1 MSNSLHHI
9 RIVLVEPAGA
19 LNIGSIARV
28 MKNMGLSQL
37 VVVNPQCEVNGE
49 EATRMSVHAID
60 LLQSAKIVPDLPT
73 ALAGCV
79 RVIATTARERAIPT
93 LLETPRQ
100 ALPWLVESNEPTA
113 LIFGREDS
121 GLTNAELNYATRY
134 LRIPVGSEY
143 SSLNLA
149 QAVGVCAYEL
159 QVCASDIGLEPQDIR
174 SLAQRRKSL
183 LFETLREREGFA
195 NDSEETSELCA
206 SRQTA
211 SRLQIPP
218 QLDIAPVELVEG
230 YYQQLETLL
239 LEIGYLLPHTAA
251 HRMEKIRRLY
261 NRSQLSP
268 NEVALLRG
276 ILRQVSWAIDPK
288 SSK

>member
-1 MSNSLHHI
+1 VSNSLHHI

-28 MKNMGLSQL
+28 MKNMGLTQL
-37 VVVNPQCEVNGE
+37 VIVNPQCEINGE
-49 EATRMSVHAID
+49 EANRMSVHAID
-60 LLQSAKIVPDLPT
+60 LLTAAKIVPDLPT
-73 ALAGCV
+73 ALQGCT

-93 LLETPRQ
+93 QLETPRQ
-100 ALPWLVESNEPTA
+100 ALPWLVESAEPTA

-134 LRIPVGSEY
+134 IRIPVGSEY

-159 QVCASDIGLEPQDIR
+159 QVCASEPDL
-174 SLAQRRKSL
+174 SNVGS
-183 LFETLREREGFA
+183 
-195 NDSEETSELCA
+195 N
-206 SRQTA
+206 
-211 SRLQIPP
+211 IPQ

-276 ILRQVSWAIDPK
+276 VLRQVSWAINANSD
-288 SSK
+288 

>member
-1 MSNSLHHI
+1 
-9 RIVLVEPAGA
+9 
-19 LNIGSIARV
+19 
-28 MKNMGLSQL
+28 
-37 VVVNPQCEVNGE
+37 
-49 EATRMSVHAID
+49 MSVHAID

-73 ALAGCV
+73 ALAGCT
-79 RVIATTARERAIPT
+79 RVIATTARERAVPT

-100 ALPWLVESNEPTA
+100 ALPWLVGSAQPTA

-134 LRIPVGSEY
+134 VRIPIGSEY

-149 QAVGVCAYEL
+149 QAVGVCVYEL
-159 QVCASDIGLEPQDIR
+159 QMCVTELELKPQEI
-174 SLAQRRKSL
+174 Q
-183 LFETLREREGFA
+183 
-195 NDSEETSELCA
+195 
-206 SRQTA
+206 
-211 SRLQIPP
+211 LQIPA
-218 QLDIAPVELVEG
+218 QSDVAPIELVEG

-276 ILRQVSWAIDPK
+276 MLRQISWAIK
-288 SSK
+288 SEHSE

>member
-1 MSNSLHHI
+1 VSNSLHHI

-19 LNIGSIARV
+19 LNVGSIARV
-28 MKNMGLSQL
+28 IKNMGLSQL
-37 VVVNPQCEVNGE
+37 VIVNPQCDVNGE

-73 ALAGCV
+73 ALAGCT

-100 ALPWLVESNEPTA
+100 ALPWLVETNKPTA

-159 QVCASDIGLEPQDIR
+159 QMCLGSIDDLDRPVAS
-174 SLAQRRKSL
+174 
-183 LFETLREREGFA
+183 
-195 NDSEETSELCA
+195 
-206 SRQTA
+206 
-211 SRLQIPP
+211 QIPP
-218 QLDIAPVELVEG
+218 PLDIAPVEVVEG

-239 LEIGYLLPHTAA
+239 LDIGYLLPHTAE

-276 ILRQVSWAIDPK
+276 ILRQVSWAIK
-288 SSK
+288 SVDS

>member
-1 MSNSLHHI
+1 VNSSLDRI

-19 LNIGSIARV
+19 LNVGSIARV
-28 MKNMGLSQL
+28 MKNMGLTQL
-37 VVVNPQCEVNGE
+37 VIVNPRCDVNGE
-49 EATRMSVHAID
+49 EATRMAVHAID
-60 LLQSAKIVPDLPT
+60 LLTAAKIVSDLPT
-73 ALAGCV
+73 ALQGCT

-100 ALPWLVESNEPTA
+100 ALPWLVESNESTA

-134 LRIPVGSEY
+134 IRIPVGSEY

-159 QVCASDIGLEPQDIR
+159 QMCVSDLNDDLLDVR
-174 SLAQRRKSL
+174 S
-183 LFETLREREGFA
+183 
-195 NDSEETSELCA
+195 
-206 SRQTA
+206 
-211 SRLQIPP
+211 QIPQP
-218 QLDIAPVELVEG
+218 LDIAPVELVEG
-230 YYQQLETLL
+230 YYQQLEILL
-239 LEIGYLLPHTAA
+239 LEIGYLLPHTAT

-261 NRSQLSP
+261 NRTQLSP

-276 ILRQVSWAIDPK
+276 ILRQVNWAIDPK
-288 SSK
+288 SLE

>member
-1 MSNSLHHI
+1 VSNSLHHI

-28 MKNMGLSQL
+28 MKNMGLTQL
-37 VVVNPQCEVNGE
+37 VIVNPQCEVNGE
-49 EATRMSVHAID
+49 EATRMAVHAID
-60 LLQSAKIVPDLPT
+60 LLTAARIVPDLPT
-73 ALAGCV
+73 ALQGCT

-100 ALPWLVESNEPTA
+100 ALPWLVELIEPTA

-134 LRIPVGSEY
+134 IRIPVGSEY

-159 QVCASDIGLEPQDIR
+159 QMCTSDADVQNLGSNIPQ
-174 SLAQRRKSL
+174 
-183 LFETLREREGFA
+183 
-195 NDSEETSELCA
+195 
-206 SRQTA
+206 
-211 SRLQIPP
+211 

-230 YYQQLETLL
+230 YYQQLEALL
-239 LEIGYLLPHTAA
+239 LEIGYLFPHTAA

-261 NRSQLSP
+261 NRAQLSP

-276 ILRQVSWAIDPK
+276 ILRQVKWSIDNK
-288 SSK
+288 SPI

>member
-1 MSNSLHHI
+1 VSNSLHHI

-28 MKNMGLSQL
+28 IKNMGLTQL
-37 VVVNPQCEVNGE
+37 VIVNPQCDVNSE

-60 LLQSAKIVPDLPT
+60 LLQSARIVPDLPT

-100 ALPWLVESNEPTA
+100 ALPWLVETDEPTA

-159 QVCASDIGLEPQDIR
+159 QMCLGSIDDLDRPAAS
-174 SLAQRRKSL
+174 
-183 LFETLREREGFA
+183 
-195 NDSEETSELCA
+195 
-206 SRQTA
+206 
-211 SRLQIPP
+211 QIPP
-218 QLDIAPVELVEG
+218 PSDIAPVEVVEG

-239 LEIGYLLPHTAA
+239 LDIGYLLPHTAE

-276 ILRQVSWAIDPK
+276 ILRQVSWAIK
-288 SSK
+288 SVDG

>member
-1 MSNSLHHI
+1 MNNLLHHI

-19 LNIGSIARV
+19 LNIGSISRV
-28 MKNMGLSQL
+28 MKNMGLTQL
-37 VVVNPQCEVNGE
+37 VIVNPQCEVCGE
-49 EATRMSVHAID
+49 EASRMAVHAID
-60 LLQSAKIVPDLPT
+60 LLETAQIVPDLPT
-73 ALAGCV
+73 ALAGCT
-79 RVIATTARERAIPT
+79 RVIATTARARAIPT
-93 LLETPRQ
+93 QLETPRQ
-100 ALPWLVESNEPTA
+100 ALPWLIESNEPTA

-134 LRIPVGSEY
+134 IRIPVGSEY

-159 QVCASDIGLEPQDIR
+159 QICANPVEDNLSNFR
-174 SLAQRRKSL
+174 S
-183 LFETLREREGFA
+183 
-195 NDSEETSELCA
+195 N
-206 SRQTA
+206 
-211 SRLQIPP
+211 IPP
-218 QLDIAPVELVEG
+218 NLDIAPVELIEG

-276 ILRQVSWAIDPK
+276 ILRQVHWSIDSTNSVSIHADK
-288 SSK
+288 NEGF

>member
-1 MSNSLHHI
+1 VSSSLHHI

-28 MKNMGLSQL
+28 MKNMGLTQL
-37 VVVNPQCEVNGE
+37 VIVNPQCEVLGE
-49 EATRMSVHAID
+49 EATRMAVHAID
-60 LLQSAKIVPDLPT
+60 LLTVARIVPDLPT
-73 ALAGCV
+73 ALQGCT

-93 LLETPRQ
+93 QLETPRQ
-100 ALPWLVESNEPTA
+100 ALPWLVASNEPTA

-159 QVCASDIGLEPQDIR
+159 QMCVTSPDDNLLTN
-174 SLAQRRKSL
+174 LAPIP
-183 LFETLREREGFA
+183 T
-195 NDSEETSELCA
+195 
-206 SRQTA
+206 QT
-211 SRLQIPP
+211 
-218 QLDIAPVELVEG
+218 DIAPVELVEG
-230 YYQQLETLL
+230 YYQQLESLL

-276 ILRQVSWAIDPK
+276 ILRQVSWAIDTAKSIDPK
-288 SSK
+288 

>member
-1 MSNSLHHI
+1 VSNSLHHI

-28 MKNMGLSQL
+28 MKNMGLTQL
-37 VVVNPQCEVNGE
+37 VIVNPQCDVNGE
-49 EATRMSVHAID
+49 EATRMSVHAIN

-73 ALAGCV
+73 ALAGCT

-100 ALPWLVESNEPTA
+100 ALPWLVETDEPTA

-134 LRIPVGSEY
+134 IRIPVGSEY

-159 QVCASDIGLEPQDIR
+159 QMCLGSIDDLDQPVAS
-174 SLAQRRKSL
+174 
-183 LFETLREREGFA
+183 
-195 NDSEETSELCA
+195 
-206 SRQTA
+206 
-211 SRLQIPP
+211 QIPP
-218 QLDIAPVELVEG
+218 PLDIAPVEVVEG

-239 LEIGYLLPHTAA
+239 LDIGYLLPHTAE

-276 ILRQVSWAIDPK
+276 ILRQVNWAIK
-288 SSK
+288 SVDS

>member
-1 MSNSLHHI
+1 VSNSLHHI

-37 VVVNPQCEVNGE
+37 VIVNPQCDVNGE

-60 LLQSAKIVPDLPT
+60 LLTAARIVPDLPT
-73 ALAGCV
+73 ALAGCT

-159 QVCASDIGLEPQDIR
+159 QVCASDLELDRQDIR
-174 SLAQRRKSL
+174 S
-183 LFETLREREGFA
+183 
-195 NDSEETSELCA
+195 
-206 SRQTA
+206 
-211 SRLQIPP
+211 QIPQ

-239 LEIGYLLPHTAA
+239 LEIGYLLPHTAT

-276 ILRQVSWAIDPK
+276 ILRQVNWAIK
-288 SSK
+288 SVDS

>member
-1 MSNSLHHI
+1 VSNSLHHI

-37 VVVNPQCEVNGE
+37 VIVNPQCDVNGE

-60 LLQSAKIVPDLPT
+60 LLTAARIVPDLPT
-73 ALAGCV
+73 ALAGCT

-159 QVCASDIGLEPQDIR
+159 QVCASDLESEPQAIR
-174 SLAQRRKSL
+174 S
-183 LFETLREREGFA
+183 
-195 NDSEETSELCA
+195 
-206 SRQTA
+206 
-211 SRLQIPP
+211 QIPQ

-251 HRMEKIRRLY
+251 NRMEKIRRLY

-276 ILRQVSWAIDPK
+276 MLRQVNWAIKLVD
-288 SSK
+288 SE

>member
-1 MSNSLHHI
+1 VINSLHHI

-28 MKNMGLSQL
+28 MKNMGLTQL
-37 VVVNPQCEVNGE
+37 VIVNPQCEVDGE
-49 EATRMSVHAID
+49 EATRMAVHAID
-60 LLQSAKIVPDLPT
+60 LLTAAKIVPDLPT
-73 ALAGCV
+73 ALQGCT

-93 LLETPRQ
+93 RLETPRQ
-100 ALPWLVESNEPTA
+100 ALPWLVESIEPTA

-134 LRIPVGSEY
+134 IRIPVGSEY

-159 QVCASDIGLEPQDIR
+159 QMCASDNDADVQNLGSNLPQ
-174 SLAQRRKSL
+174 
-183 LFETLREREGFA
+183 
-195 NDSEETSELCA
+195 
-206 SRQTA
+206 
-211 SRLQIPP
+211 

-276 ILRQVSWAIDPK
+276 ILRQVKWSIDRT
-288 SSK
+288 SQD

>member
-1 MSNSLHHI
+1 VSNSLHHI

-28 MKNMGLSQL
+28 MKNMGLTQL
-37 VVVNPQCEVNGE
+37 VIVNPQCEVLGE
-49 EATRMSVHAID
+49 EATRMAVHAID
-60 LLQSAKIVPDLPT
+60 LLTVARIVPDLPT
-73 ALAGCV
+73 ALQGCT
-79 RVIATTARERAIPT
+79 RVIATTARDRAIPT
-93 LLETPRQ
+93 QLETPRQ
-100 ALPWLVESNEPTA
+100 ALPWLVDSNEPTA

-159 QVCASDIGLEPQDIR
+159 QMCVTRADDNLVTN
-174 SLAQRRKSL
+174 LAQIS
-183 LFETLREREGFA
+183 A
-195 NDSEETSELCA
+195 
-206 SRQTA
+206 QT
-211 SRLQIPP
+211 
-218 QLDIAPVELVEG
+218 DIAPVELVEG
-230 YYQQLETLL
+230 YYQQLESLL

-276 ILRQVSWAIDPK
+276 ILRQVSWAIDTAKSIDPK
-288 SSK
+288 

>member
-1 MSNSLHHI
+1 VSNSLHHI

-19 LNIGSIARV
+19 LNVGSIARV
-28 MKNMGLSQL
+28 IKNMGLSQL
-37 VVVNPQCEVNGE
+37 VIVNPQCEVDGE

-73 ALAGCV
+73 ALAGCT

-100 ALPWLVESNEPTA
+100 ALPWLVETDEPTA

-159 QVCASDIGLEPQDIR
+159 QVCASSVESEPQD
-174 SLAQRRKSL
+174 L
-183 LFETLREREGFA
+183 
-195 NDSEETSELCA
+195 
-206 SRQTA
+206 
-211 SRLQIPP
+211 RLQIPQ

-276 ILRQVSWAIDPK
+276 ILRQVNWAINTMDNR
-288 SSK
+288 SNSVE